1 MLDVSQVMTSPLRSS
16 TIAFVAVVF
25 LLPFG
30 LAQTPEPSLTDAVRV
45 RVSLNSDGSRTTYE
59 FDNVH
64 HKATATTSAPDG
76 KLLGRIRYDIDD
88 AGRFSSGSI
97 FGPDDKFRFKSQYK
111 YDAAGRLEEETHLTK
126 DDSVI
131 NKFVYRYNQAGK
143 GTGYSLYDA
152 SGKLVANSTTPTPT
166 PKPHNRVIR

>member
-1 MLDVSQVMTSPLRSS
+1 MFDVSPVMISPLRRW
-16 TIAFVAVVF
+16 TITLVALVF

-30 LAQTPEPSLTDAVRV
+30 LAQTPEPSLIDTVRV

-76 KLLGRIRYDIDD
+76 KLLGRIRYEIDD
-88 AGRFSSGSI
+88 AGRFSSGII

-111 YDAAGRLEEETHLTK
+111 YNAAGRLEEETHLTK
-126 DDSVI
+126 DDSLI
-131 NKFVYRYNQAGK
+131 NKFVYSYNQAGK
-143 GTGYSLYDA
+143 ETGYSVYDA
-152 SGKLVANSTTPTPT
+152 SGKLVASSTTPTPT